1 MIKRRILM
9 ELWKDIKGYEGKY
22 QISSYGR
29 VKSLA
34 RITKNNHKIPERILN
49 TTTRLTKDGYCRVTL
64 IGKKSRTHDYRVH
77 RLVAEAFIPNPNNKS
92 TVNHIDG
99 NKKNNHVDNLEWNT
113 REENMQHAYKHKLKK
128 AMQGNLNG
136 NAKLTLEQVRSIREE
151 YVYESKEHGT
161 VALAKKYG
169 VTNRTIGLIV
179 NNKSYRNV

>member
-1 MIKRRILM
+1 M

-64 IGKKSRTHDYRVH
+64 IGKKSKTHDYRVH
-77 RLVAEAFIPNPNNKS
+77 RLVAETFIPNPNNKP

-136 NAKLTLEQVRSIREE
+136 NAKLTPEQVRSIREE

-161 VALAKKYG
+161 VALAKRYG